1 MRTYYTYT
9 YITHTQH
16 TTHTHTHTH
25 TLHIHTQNYIVLKYY
40 IVQSEDGFSHKSL
53 LLYVILAL
61 YQCK

>member
-1 MRTYYTYT
+1 MVLKV
-9 YITHTQH
+9 
-16 TTHTHTHTH
+16 TTIAIYVTGFVK
-25 TLHIHTQNYIVLKYY
+25 IDWIVLKCY